1 MLNKYETAIN
11 MYEGMIEIE
20 RLKVQNKIEE
30 LKRYDKELF

>member
-1 MLNKYETAIN
+1 

-30 LKRYDKELF
+30 LKRYDKELFEKLM

>member
-1 MLNKYETAIN
+1 

-30 LKRYDKELF
+30 LKRYDKELFEKLI